1 MEIFNNLIQT
11 LTTPDEEL
19 TNIICSPLMFIEAIV
34 SMLLFTTILNIKRD
48 KRSMI
53 TYVIALPIIS
63 LISKYFLPTPYSTI
77 INILIFPF
85 LVYFL
90 FKTTILK
97 SIIAQIIPFVIS
109 VLVETLLSKFYFLCF
124 GLFFYF

>member
-97 SIIAQIIPFVIS
+97 SIIAQIIPFV
-109 VLVETLLSKFYFLCF
+109 
-124 GLFFYF
+124 